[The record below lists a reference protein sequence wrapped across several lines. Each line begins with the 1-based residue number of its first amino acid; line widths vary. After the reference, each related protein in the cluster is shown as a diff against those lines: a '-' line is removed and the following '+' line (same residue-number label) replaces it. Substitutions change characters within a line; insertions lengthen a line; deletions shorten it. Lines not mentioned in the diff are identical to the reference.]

1 MAEEKKDNWTTFVA
15 LSTAFMAVLAALTT
29 LYMGKFSSRTILFQ
43 AQESDQWNFY
53 QAKSIKGH
61 TYEMQKQMVELE
73 YLTNKARMTPE
84 LAAKYKKVIEG
95 YDASIKRYD
104 EEKKDIK
111 SKAEELDKAKDLSQT
126 RAGKFS
132 FGLIFLQI
140 AIMVSSISVIT
151 KRKTLWVV
159 GLVSAIIG
167 VAYFVDGFYLIF

>member
-15 LSTAFMAVLAALTT
+15 LSTAVMAVLAALTT

-61 TYEMQKQMVELE
+61 TFEMQKQMVELE
-73 YLTNKARMTPE
+73 YLTNKARLSPE
-84 LAAKYKKVIEG
+84 LSAKYKKVLEG

-104 EEKKDIK
+104 DEKKEIK
-111 SKAEELDKAKDLSQT
+111 SKADGLEKAKELSQT

-140 AIMVSSISVIT
+140 AIMVSSIAVISR
-151 KRKTLWVV
+151 RKMLWVV
-159 GLVSAIIG
+159 GLVSALIG
-167 VAYFVDGFYLIF
+167 VAYFFDGFYLIF